1 MLDIT
6 PNQPSKCK
14 TKNWIETNDES
25 RGRYNED
32 NQIRFKTSMLMSILC
47 DYSDAYIL
55 LRGTIIVKDKAA

>member
-14 TKNWIETNDES
+14 TKNWIEINDES
-25 RGRYNED
+25 TGRYNED

-55 LRGTIIVKDKAA
+55 VRGTIIVKDKAA